1 VVVEEATKKEKTK
14 TKMGYMEKREW
25 DALPGEIEALEMRR
39 DALNA
44 IFESSD
50 QDPDEVAKAA
60 AEIQQVLDELDEKE
74 MRWLELSE
82 LDYE

>member
-1 VVVEEATKKEKTK
+1 VSKKEKSK
-14 TKMGYMEKREW
+14 TKMGFMEKREW
-25 DALPGEIEALEMRR
+25 DALPGEIEALEARR

-44 IFESSD
+44 VFEGTE
-50 QDPDEVAKAA
+50 QDPEEVAKAA
-60 AEIQQVLDELDEKE
+60 AEIQEVLDALDEKE

>member
-1 VVVEEATKKEKTK
+1 
-14 TKMGYMEKREW
+14 MEKREW
-25 DALPGEIEALEMRR
+25 DALPGEIEALEARR

-44 IFESSD
+44 VFESQE
-50 QDPDEVAKAA
+50 QDPEEVAKAA
-60 AEIQQVLDELDEKE
+60 AEIQEVLDALNEKE

>member
-1 VVVEEATKKEKTK
+1 VVVEETTKKEKTK

-25 DALPGEIEALEMRR
+25 DALPGEIEALETRR

>member
-1 VVVEEATKKEKTK
+1 
-14 TKMGYMEKREW
+14 MEKREW
-25 DALPGEIEALEMRR
+25 DALPGEIEALEARR

-44 IFESSD
+44 VFESTE
-50 QDPDEVAKAA
+50 QDPQEVAKAA
-60 AEIQQVLDELDEKE
+60 AEIQKVIDALDEKE